1 LRDYAQGLYD
11 RAQANLTALADYGI
25 AEATQTALQN
35 AIASFVHSIPKP
47 RLGITEKKQSTIQ
60 LATNFEVADDALNN
74 IDTIIDIIKVA
85 QANFYNGY
93 KNARKIVLTGT
104 NSLTLKGFVTDATTG
119 EPIKGVTLNFC
130 PECAEPTQ
138 KAAANGISA
147 AKEEIVLTKKTAEK
161 GGFNI
166 KTLPEGIYRVTIK
179 KNGYQEQ
186 VVTVTV
192 NDGELGDLN
201 VELMK
206 N

>member
-1 LRDYAQGLYD
+1 
-11 RAQANLTALADYGI
+11 
-25 AEATQTALQN
+25 
-35 AIASFVHSIPKP
+35 
-47 RLGITEKKQSTIQ
+47 Q
-60 LATNFEVADDALNN
+60 LDTNFDVGDAALKN
-74 IDTIIDIIKVA
+74 IDTIIDIVKVA

-138 KAAANGISA
+138 KAAAKGMSA

-201 VELMK
+201 VELLK